1 MNTYSR
7 LLVVGLL
14 ASFAGWGCS
23 GGGGGSVALGP
34 MSADAVSPSE
44 GPDTGGFTVTVSGAN
59 FTQGVNV
66 YFGDMPAADI
76 QVLDGATLLVTTPAH
91 GAGMVDVMVE
101 PASGDPIVLQDA
113 FAFLLDPE
121 ISQISPSTGSVS
133 GGDRIQVEGRGFEA
147 GLEVWVGD
155 LKATDVV
162 VLSETLAELTSPRG
176 FAGSADVR
184 VRNANG
190 LEDRMAAGF
199 SFEMANYL
207 EDKADAFG
215 VSTLRASRG
224 ATCADVNG
232 DGLVDI
238 YLINGQP
245 GNVSGSGNV
254 LLLNN
259 GDGTFRDESGLSGLA
274 NGGEGRSAVFFDMD
288 QDGDLDLYL
297 VNEGEQ
303 DHLYRN
309 DGGARF
315 VDVSGSSKISN
326 LTLEKNAGRAIAT
339 LDFDRDGWMD
349 LFLGNGKEGLNSVNG
364 LFRNWGIVNG
374 GIQYRDRSESAG
386 ISGQDTT
393 NALVTFD
400 YNGDGLTDVYVANGV
415 DNRLS
420 LPWNR
425 LYKNNGDGTFSNVTP
440 EAKVFDGNDSRDAV
454 VGDIDNDGD
463 FDLYVVNN
471 GARNRLFINNGDGT
485 FSDQAAQLGVD
496 FLDAGRGAAFADID
510 NDGYLDLYVVNGVE
524 AGLNGQNIFARNTLG
539 DGQLGFQRQTRRAG
553 QMVADAGDGIGVAAA
568 DIDGDGF
575 TDLVVINGDGSNL
588 VLRSRPTRHHFLRV
602 ELVDRSGA
610 PARGARVTIVQN
622 GRRQMRLVGSEG
634 AIGDS
639 AAVFGFGRNSSPVIC
654 EILWADGSSEI
665 IPEVKL
671 DRTVVHAQK

>member
-425 LYKNNGDGTFSNVTP
+425 LYKNNGDGTFS
-440 EAKVFDGNDSRDAV
+440 
-454 VGDIDNDGD
+454 
-463 FDLYVVNN
+463 
-471 GARNRLFINNGDGT
+471 
-485 FSDQAAQLGVD
+485 DQAAQLGVD